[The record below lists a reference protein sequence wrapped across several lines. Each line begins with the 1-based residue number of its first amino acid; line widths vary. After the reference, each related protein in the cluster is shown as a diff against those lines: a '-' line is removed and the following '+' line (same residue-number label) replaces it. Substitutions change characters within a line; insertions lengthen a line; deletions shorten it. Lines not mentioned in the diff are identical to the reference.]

1 MTRTTSSDRLASLD
15 ALRGFDMFWIV
26 GGRELVLA
34 LLLALGWQGAHD
46 TAAHQLEHVAWSGFR
61 AWDLV
66 FPLFGLLDID
76 TMEGEQLDGIGSI
89 VGEDRQGRSDAE
101 YREAIRVRISLN
113 VSSGEPETVIWLF
126 KTLTDP
132 TGAIDYF
139 EDYPAGYVIY
149 GDGDQFAELL
159 AAMEAASPA
168 GVYVGLLDFM
178 LWEDGDDALW
188 EDGDTIY
195 VTYESS
201 GR

>member
-1 MTRTTSSDRLASLD
+1 MPVMSKITS
-15 ALRGFDMFWIV
+15 
-26 GGRELVLA
+26 
-34 LLLALGWQGAHD
+34 
-46 TAAHQLEHVAWSGFR
+46 HVADAQARLPEQFKNAGNLKNLIAAFVESTQDYE
-61 AWDLV
+61 DLV
-66 FPLFGLLDID
+66 YPLFTLLDID
-76 TMEGEQLDGIGSI
+76 TMEGVQLDGIGSI
-89 VGEDRQGRSDAE
+89 VNEARQGRSDAE

-113 VSSGEPETVIWLF
+113 TSSGEPETVIWLF

-132 TGAIDYF
+132 TGAIDYV

-159 AAMEAASPA
+159 AAMEASSPA
-168 GVYVGLLDFM
+168 GVYVGLLDF
-178 LWEDGDDALW
+178 LVWEDDDPALW